1 MFDVRFRKICLRC
14 GYHTFNKDEALCPAC
29 KNQLEELSFW
39 EGRKIINLGGDERF
53 QYIEQKLIG
62 HPVSQEYNQLR
73 EAYYKMKRDDFQ
85 QQKRE
90 QRRQREATNL
100 AYMNKYFEFVHEAEA
115 QGIPK
120 SEAENIASYAMQHG
134 MPSLPKCPTCGSVDV
149 SKISA
154 GTKVAKTAAFGVF
167 GAMSDA
173 GKSWKCRKCGC
184 KW

>member
-1 MFDVRFRKICLRC
+1 MRIKQLCIHC
-14 GYHTFNKDEALCPAC
+14 GWNSIMNQNVKCPAC
-29 KNQLEELSFW
+29 GSELMRPNFLLGHKFCDMTDEQIQKYVEEKITHDKMNPDCLAM
-39 EGRKIINLGGDERF
+39 RKEYQIQQRIKWDE
-53 QYIEQKLIG
+53 E
-62 HPVSQEYNQLR
+62 
-73 EAYYKMKRDDFQ
+73 
-85 QQKRE
+85 KRE

-149 SKISA
+149 TKISA
-154 GTKVAKTAAFGVF
+154 GTKVAKTAVFGVF

>member
-1 MFDVRFRKICLRC
+1 MRIRKICLRC
-14 GYHTFNKDEALCPAC
+14 GALTFDSKDIICPAC
-29 KNQLEELSFW
+29 GNQYEKLSFIDSH
-39 EGRKIINLGGDERF
+39 RLLNLGGKARY
-53 QYIEQKLIG
+53 QYIENKIIG
-62 HPVSQEYNQLR
+62 HPIDPAYNQMR
-73 EAYYKMKRDDFQ
+73 EAYYKKDYEQ
-85 QQKRE
+85 WEQQKRE

-154 GTKVAKTAAFGVF
+154 GTKVAKTAAFGVL

>member
-1 MFDVRFRKICLRC
+1 MRVEQLCVHC
-14 GYHTFNKDEALCPAC
+14 GWFSILNQNNNCPAC
-29 KNQLEELSFW
+29 SSELMRPNFLLGHKLWNMNEEQR
-39 EGRKIINLGGDERF
+39 RK
-53 QYIEQKLIG
+53 YIEEKITHEKMNPDCLNMRKKYQIQQRIKLD
-62 HPVSQEYNQLR
+62 E
-73 EAYYKMKRDDFQ
+73 E
-85 QQKRE
+85 KRE

-149 SKISA
+149 TKISA
-154 GTKVAKTAAFGVF
+154 GTKVAKTAAFGVL

>member
-1 MFDVRFRKICLRC
+1 MRWRKICLRC
-14 GYHTFNKDEALCPAC
+14 GDYTHRSKDTICPVC
-29 KNQLEELSFW
+29 GNQYDKLSFINSH
-39 EGRKIINLGGDERF
+39 KISSLGGDALY
-53 QYIEQKLIG
+53 QYIEDKIIG
-62 HPVSQEYNQLR
+62 HPIDPVYNQMR
-73 EAYYKMKRDDFQ
+73 EAYYKKDYEQ
-85 QQKRE
+85 WEQQKRE

-149 SKISA
+149 TKISA

-173 GKSWKCRKCGC
+173 GKSWKCKKCGC